1 MVILIFDVQKNVLPL
16 PMKIKLFLLYHM
28 KKIIILLSVLFT
40 FSGCGER
47 SCKPETIRVVTFNVR
62 YDTPRDSLN
71 AWPNR
76 KEMVNAMFRFHG
88 FDIIGTQEA
97 LHHQLLDMCE
107 LPEYAYFG
115 AGRDDGIHTGEHSA
129 IIYKKD
135 RFQVLDSGNFWLS
148 ETPDKPG
155 LGWDATCCNRI
166 CSWMKFKD
174 ANTKKQFYVFNVHY
188 DHQGVVARRESS
200 KLMLQK
206 IKEIA
211 GDLPVLFI
219 GDLNATPEAEPTQI
233 IKAAMRD
240 AYDITAQPPYGP
252 VGTFNGFRWNATL
265 LNRIDYIFVSD
276 HFSVLKYAALT
287 DALERRW
294 PSDHLP
300 VLADVILK

>member
-1 MVILIFDVQKNVLPL
+1 
-16 PMKIKLFLLYHM
+16 MKKFFIFLLP
-28 KKIIILLSVLFT
+28 VLFT
-40 FSGCGER
+40 FSGCGDR

-76 KEMVNAMFRFHG
+76 KEMVNAMFRFHD

-97 LHHQLLDMCE
+97 LHHQLKDMCE

-115 AGRDDGIHTGEHSA
+115 AGRDDGVHAGEHSA
-129 IIYKKD
+129 IIYKKE
-135 RFQVLDSGNFWLS
+135 RFEILDSGNFWLS
-148 ETPDKPG
+148 ETPDIPG
-155 LGWDATCCNRI
+155 KGWDATCCNRI
-166 CSWMKFKD
+166 CSWAKFKD
-174 ANTKKQFYVFNVHY
+174 ANTNKVFYVFNVHY

-200 KLMLQK
+200 KLMMQK

-219 GDLNATPEAEPTQI
+219 GDFNATPDAEPVQI

-240 AYDITAQPPYGP
+240 AHDVTELPPYGP
-252 VGTFNGFRWNATL
+252 VGTFNSFRWNAPL
-265 LNRIDYIFVSD
+265 QNRIDYIFVND
-276 HFSVLKYAALT
+276 HFKVLKYAALT
-287 DALERRW
+287 DALEQRW

-300 VLADVILK
+300 VLADVVLQ

>member
-1 MVILIFDVQKNVLPL
+1 
-16 PMKIKLFLLYHM
+16 MKTIV
-28 KKIIILLSVLFT
+28 IIIITMVFT
-40 FSGCGER
+40 LSGCGD

-62 YDTPRDSLN
+62 YDTPRDSIN

-76 KEMVNAMFRFHG
+76 KDMVQAMFRFHD
-88 FDIIGTQEA
+88 FDLIGTQEA

-107 LPEYAYFG
+107 LPEYEYFG
-115 AGRDDGIHTGEHSA
+115 VGRDDGKHAGEHSA

-135 RFQVLDSGNFWLS
+135 RFQVLEHGDFWLS
-148 ETPDKPG
+148 ETPNVPG
-155 LGWDATCCNRI
+155 KGWDATCCNRI
-166 CSWMKFKD
+166 CTWGKFKD
-174 ANTKKQFYVFNVHY
+174 MNTNKIFFVFNVHY

-200 KLMLQK
+200 HLMLRK

-211 GDLPVLFI
+211 GNFPVLFV
-219 GDLNATPEAEPTQI
+219 GDINATPDAEPVQI
-233 IKAAMRD
+233 IKAQMRD
-240 AYDITAQPPYGP
+240 AFDVTELPPYGP

-287 DALERRW
+287 DSYDRRW

-300 VLADVILK
+300 VMADVVLK